1 MCCCGGCPMEM
12 KMCARKTVKITSKLV
27 NDESERASDSKK
39 QSGKE
44 EKTRTVHTNA
54 FAAMALSCSFFSP
67 IVVFSLSLS
76 RFFLLSSVFLCRC
89 CFAWPYK
96 CNVKQKATSLKNKCL
111 MDWFWIF
118 FKCFWDLNTR
128 LVVMQIQFSKWHQRQ
143 TVDAVVNVYVRRK
156 KKELERRRW
165 KDGSGDAERR
175 CRQRAAGK

>member
-1 MCCCGGCPMEM
+1 MT
-12 KMCARKTVKITSKLV
+12 RV
-27 NDESERASDSKK
+27 SERATAKSKVERRK
-39 QSGKE
+39 KRELYTQTLS
-44 EKTRTVHTNA
+44 RLWLCLVA
-54 FAAMALSCSFFSP
+54 FFLPSSFFR
-67 IVVFSLSLS
+67 SLS